1 MQFAYLKR
9 TELVKYPA
17 MRPMLEGM
25 CNVVGAVLP
34 CDIPSPKDVS
44 AIELVDRN
52 VVSHPNAENAL
63 LITST
68 IKNNAEFV
76 QAFPDMVLTFSD
88 INQKVIAHR
97 TFKPEEY
104 LAKDVDIAQ
113 GMAPGIPIRITLEI
127 VDPGEAAVNFEF
139 DFK

>member
-1 MQFAYLKR
+1 M
-9 TELVKYPA
+9 
-17 MRPMLEGM
+17 
-25 CNVVGAVLP
+25 
-34 CDIPSPKDVS
+34 
-44 AIELVDRN
+44 DRN